1 MRHFPVFLDLNDQ
14 PVDVVGGGS
23 VAARKIDLLLRSGAR
38 VRVIA
43 PALDG
48 ELAALL
54 EQGRLRW
61 LPEAF
66 SPALLGPAM
75 LVIAATSDRQVNAQ
89 VAATAKAR
97 GIIVNA
103 VDQPEVGNAVVP
115 AIVSRGE
122 LTVAVSSGG
131 SAPVLAR
138 RLRAQIEAVLP
149 NRVGDLLALLRK
161 HRQSIR
167 RQLPDLQ
174 RRRACYD
181 QLLDGEVAEL
191 IEAGQTERAE
201 AMLLESL
208 QPSGQ
213 PTKNG
218 GSVAL
223 VGAGPGDPGLLTLAA
238 LRELQRAEVIVHDQ
252 LVSAEVLD
260 LARRD
265 AERISVG
272 KRAGGHSVAQ
282 AEIEALLIRLA
293 ADGKRVVRLKGGDP
307 LIFARGGE
315 ELSALTQ
322 AGVRFRVVPGISA
335 VQACAAYAGIP
346 LTDRRH
352 AQALRLVT
360 AHCGGSVDA
369 VDWAALTAGGE
380 TLAFYMG
387 VRQAARIQAR
397 LIAHGLSAQTPV
409 ACIENGS
416 RPQQRVLLG
425 SLGDLAAM
433 LRQHQ
438 VASPALLLV
447 GEVCRYASTQHW
459 FGRPAQDFVPASTR
473 HSQQRAA

>member
-1 MRHFPVFLDLNDQ
+1 MEKIQVPQMVGTHGLVEL
-14 PVDVVGGGS
+14 VV
-23 VAARKIDLLLRSGAR
+23 DLLPANLRR
-38 VRVIA
+38 H
-43 PALDG
+43 
-48 ELAALL
+48 
-54 EQGRLRW
+54 
-61 LPEAF
+61 
-66 SPALLGPAM
+66 
-75 LVIAATSDRQVNAQ
+75 
-89 VAATAKAR
+89 
-97 GIIVNA
+97 
-103 VDQPEVGNAVVP
+103 
-115 AIVSRGE
+115 
-122 LTVAVSSGG
+122 VAV
-131 SAPVLAR
+131 L
-138 RLRAQIEAVLP
+138 LKYRADCVDTDFQALP
-149 NRVGDLLALLRK
+149 
-161 HRQSIR
+161 
-167 RQLPDLQ
+167 
-174 RRRACYD
+174 
-181 QLLDGEVAEL
+181 
-191 IEAGQTERAE
+191 T
-201 AMLLESL
+201 
-208 QPSGQ
+208 
-213 PTKNG
+213 
-218 GSVAL
+218 
-223 VGAGPGDPGLLTLAA
+223 
-238 LRELQRAEVIVHDQ
+238 Q
-252 LVSAEVLD
+252 LVAN
-260 LARRD
+260 LAW
-265 AERISVG
+265 A
-272 KRAGGHSVAQ
+272 
-282 AEIEALLIRLA
+282 
-293 ADGKRVVRLKGGDP
+293 
-307 LIFARGGE
+307 
-315 ELSALTQ
+315 Q